1 MAKRVGESVAVAGK
15 RDAFGE
21 TVPETFSWRG
31 ARYEVAAVLGHWRED
46 AAWWSGA
53 GLAVPQRD
61 LWRVEVRGPRVGGAD
76 NAGSA
81 GGVYELVH
89 EPGGWR
95 LHRVWD

>member
-1 MAKRVGESVAVAGK
+1 MTKRFDEDLEVVGEP
-15 RDAFGE
+15 DALGE
-21 TVPETFSWRG
+21 TVPRAFRWRG
-31 ARYEVAAVLGHWRED
+31 ARYEVATVLGHWRED
-46 AAWWSGA
+46 AAWWGGA

-61 LWRVEVRGPRVGGAD
+61 LWRVEARGPR
-76 NAGSA
+76 A